1 MLKLTPIEETRA
13 GKELIQIGIVQGR
26 EVGREEGREEGRE
39 IGREEGLRAGI
50 QAVLSIRFQPI
61 STERM
66 EQLLK
71 LLIQIHDDESVA
83 MLLGLSQKVE
93 SLELFEQ
100 KVAELIARR

>member
-26 EVGREEGREEGRE
+26 EVGREEGRE

-71 LLIQIHDDESVA
+71 LLIQIHDDETVA